1 LKPCRD
7 WCKIQGGEREEK
19 KKKKKKKKIVV
30 DIKSKV
36 FLVHTLH
43 HHVKSINI
51 FEIPYWKAA
60 FGGLT
65 VLHALPKQC
74 GAIRNCT
81 RQQIFLKIILIHYNY
96 INILEQPQNLQ

>member
-51 FEIPYWKAA
+51 FEIPY
-60 FGGLT
+60 
-65 VLHALPKQC
+65 
-74 GAIRNCT
+74 
-81 RQQIFLKIILIHYNY
+81 
-96 INILEQPQNLQ
+96 